1 MLEPT
6 VKVLTGA
13 LDDAF
18 PNSTVETR
26 PVYII
31 AGEPFKASFRTS
43 NELKISQYRPFFM
56 RAGLFNIVSAYI

>member
-6 VKVLTGA
+6 FKVLTGP

-18 PNSTVETR
+18 PNAIVETR

-31 AGEPFKASFRTS
+31 TGEPFNATFRTS
-43 NELKISQYRPFFM
+43 KELKISQYRPFFM
-56 RAGLFNIVSAYI
+56 RAGLFNIVSAYT